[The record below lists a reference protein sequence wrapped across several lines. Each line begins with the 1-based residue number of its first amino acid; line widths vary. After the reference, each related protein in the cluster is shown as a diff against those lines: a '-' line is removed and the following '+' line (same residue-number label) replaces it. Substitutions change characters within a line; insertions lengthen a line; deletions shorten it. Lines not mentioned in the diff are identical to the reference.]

1 MPAKIKSLIDILV
14 VEDTPLNWE
23 LVKTILKA
31 KGYSVE
37 WAVDGHSGIAK
48 ARELAPK
55 LVLLDVGLPDMD
67 GYAVCAALKAD
78 LLTKDI
84 PVIFVT
90 GHDSGPEE
98 ARAFDVGGADFIAK
112 PIQPQVLLARIKA
125 HIDLQSQRRSVE
137 GMFRDVIEFAPA
149 IFFLTDEHLNVIQ
162 TNAQAISHF
171 GCERSALL
179 NKPLQQYIPDCKRY
193 IQPGAVQ
200 GLPGSA
206 DASTL
211 QKAEVL
217 CRRPDGSTFTGDATF
232 SMLPSAKKPVHV
244 VVVQD
249 ASERVR
255 RIKELQDSRMQL
267 REMAADHEATR
278 ESERKHIAREVHD
291 ELGQVM
297 TALRMDISFLQ
308 LQFGEEVPELNH
320 KLTEMKGLVDRAIA
334 GVRNVAKTLRPEAL
348 DMGLVPAVE
357 WLRDEF
363 IAHTG
368 VACEVDAEPILQY
381 NEARNMLIYRIVQES
396 LTNVSRYAKARH
408 VWIALRVQAQ
418 DVRLT
423 IRDDGVGFNAQAD
436 AKRKSYGIVGMR
448 ERALTLGGELSI
460 HSAPGQGT
468 TVQVVAPLH
477 EVPA

>member
-1 MPAKIKSLIDILV
+1 MPVKIKSLVDILV

-23 LVKTILKA
+23 LVKTILQA

-37 WAVDGHSGIAK
+37 QALDGGSGIAK

-67 GYAVCAALKAD
+67 GYAVCKALKAD
-78 LLTKDI
+78 ALTKDI

-149 IFFLTDEHLNVIQ
+149 IIFLTDENLRVIQ
-162 TNAQAISHF
+162 TNAQAIKHF

-179 NKPLQQYIPDCKRY
+179 NKPIQQYIPDGTRY
-193 IQPGAVQ
+193 MQSAPAT

-206 DASTL
+206 DAAAL
-211 QKAEVL
+211 RKAEVV
-217 CRRPDGSTFTGDATF
+217 CQRPDGSTFVGDATF

-255 RIKELQDSRMQL
+255 RIQELQDSRMQL

-297 TALRMDISFLQ
+297 TALRMDMSFLQ

-320 KLTEMKGLVDRAIA
+320 KLIEMKGLVDRAIA

-363 IAHTG
+363 TAHTG
-368 VACEVDAEPILQY
+368 VPCEVDAEPLPQY
-381 NEARNMLIYRIVQES
+381 TEARSMLIYRIVQES

-408 VWIALRVQAQ
+408 VWIALRVEGQ

-448 ERALTLGGELSI
+448 ERALTLGGALTI
-460 HSAPGQGT
+460 ASAPGQGT
-468 TVQVVAPLH
+468 TVQVLAPLQ
-477 EVPA
+477 EALA